1 VQSFPIFVELVTG
14 WVLSHRHRFIT
25 DLIVSSG
32 SVGKRHFSNYHRFF
46 SQYAWSLDFLSRHL
60 LLLLVRAFAPT
71 GVIELAIDDTL
82 ARKRGLMVYGTG
94 MHHDPLMSSK
104 AKTITSWGHD
114 WVVLCLVIRLP
125 QWAPTKVF
133 SLPFC
138 FRLYRNRQG
147 STKGKKKTPKQ
158 DARQR
163 RSGKKRAAETRPR
176 TGRVPNWP
184 WKCSKGWPVG
194 CRIASSW

>member
-1 VQSFPIFVELVTG
+1 MELIPGFVSLLVEFREVFNVQSFPIFVELMTG

-46 SQYAWSLDFLSRHL
+46 SQYAWKLDILSKYL
-60 LLLLVRAFAPT
+60 LLLLVRVFAPT
-71 GVIELAIDDTL
+71 GVIELSVDDTL

-114 WVVLCLVIRLP
+114 
-125 QWAPTKVF
+125 
-133 SLPFC
+133 
-138 FRLYRNRQG
+138 G
-147 STKGKKKTPKQ
+147 S
-158 DARQR
+158 
-163 RSGKKRAAETRPR
+163 SC
-176 TGRVPNWP
+176 V
-184 WKCSKGWPVG
+184 
-194 CRIASSW
+194 